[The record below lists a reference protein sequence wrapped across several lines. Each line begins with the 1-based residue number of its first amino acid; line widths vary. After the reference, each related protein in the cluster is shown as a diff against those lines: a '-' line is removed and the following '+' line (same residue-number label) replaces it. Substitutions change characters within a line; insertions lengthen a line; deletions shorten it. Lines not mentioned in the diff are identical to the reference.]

1 MTDLLFSLLGG
12 VVLIG
17 VVFVLLH
24 RFSRLNAKA
33 TGLLLMLLVLGLYV
47 PVSILAWPGADVFA
61 IHIAVYLVTVYV
73 LAIAGTSRETRE
85 DGKRGLH
92 WGPALIILFFLLVI
106 GMNSVFIML
115 AQKGLDA
122 DLAGWLLPEP
132 GSGGRIQSF
141 FPGTVGRDF
150 YEKEADYKAYLER
163 QQAQQERGWQ
173 LTLGWAGPAVAGRE
187 LVFRVRIA
195 DRSGQAIR
203 GARIS
208 GRFLRP
214 GNVRQDRDIRLRET
228 EPGLYQTTLRLP
240 EPGRW
245 DVILDIRKDD
255 IVHEVNARTT
265 VAEAGS

>member
-1 MTDLLFSLLGG
+1 MTDLLVTLLGG
-12 VVLIG
+12 IVLIG
-17 VVFVLLH
+17 VAFMLLH
-24 RFSRLNAKA
+24 RLTRINARS
-33 TGLLLMLLVLGLYV
+33 TGLLLMLLVIGLYV
-47 PVSILAWPGADVFA
+47 PLSILAWPGADVFA

-73 LAIAGTSRETRE
+73 LAIIGASRESRQ

-92 WGPALIILFFLLVI
+92 WGPILIVLFFLLVV
-106 GMNSVFIML
+106 GVDSVFIML

-132 GSGGRIQSF
+132 GRGGRISSF

-173 LTLGWAGPAVAGRE
+173 VTLGWAGPAVAGRAQ
-187 LVFRVRIA
+187 VFRVRLA
-195 DRSGQAIR
+195 DRAGQAIR

-214 GNVRQDRDIRLRET
+214 GNVRQDQDIRLRET

-255 IVHEVNARTT
+255 IVHELNARTS
-265 VAEAGS
+265 VAQAGS